1 MNRKCCIF
9 ILPILLLWGCQN
21 NNYDA
26 LKASA
31 VNQCLDDVGLEET
44 CVCVIDTMT
53 ASLSYEEFLSTD
65 GASNYR
71 QANNL
76 SAPELSF
83 EQTMNVAAAGIE
95 AIGCADEALSD
106 IGEGLEAFFEGMDG
120 FGEVFDETLEAI
132 VEEFEG
138 SLSETDL
145 RKVPKE
151 SNTSEP
157 FRKPN
162 DRPIEERALPKGQ
175 SI

>member
-1 MNRKCCIF
+1 MNRKACIC
-9 ILPILLLWGCQN
+9 ILYMLFLWGCQN

-31 VNQCLDDVGLEET
+31 VNQCLNDVGLEGT

-65 GASNYR
+65 GASDYR
-71 QANNL
+71 QANKL
-76 SAPELSF
+76 SVPELNF

-120 FGEVFDETLEAI
+120 FGEVFEETLEAI
-132 VEEFEG
+132 GEELEG
-138 SLSETDL
+138 PLSETDL
-145 RKVPKE
+145 RKAPKE

-162 DRPIEERALPKGQ
+162 DRPIEQRALPKGQ

>member
-1 MNRKCCIF
+1 MNRKACIC
-9 ILPILLLWGCQN
+9 ILSMLFLWGCQN

-31 VNQCLDDVGLEET
+31 VKQCLDDVGLEGT

-65 GASNYR
+65 GASDYR
-71 QANNL
+71 QANKL
-76 SAPELSF
+76 SVPELNF

-106 IGEGLEAFFEGMDG
+106 IGKGLEAFFEGMDG
-120 FGEVFDETLEAI
+120 FGEVFEETLEAI
-132 VEEFEG
+132 GEELEG
-138 SLSETDL
+138 PLSETDL
-145 RKVPKE
+145 RKAPKE

-162 DRPIEERALPKGQ
+162 DRPIEQRALPKGQ

>member
-1 MNRKCCIF
+1 
-9 ILPILLLWGCQN
+9 
-21 NNYDA
+21 
-26 LKASA
+26 
-31 VNQCLDDVGLEET
+31 
-44 CVCVIDTMT
+44 
-53 ASLSYEEFLSTD
+53 
-65 GASNYR
+65 
-71 QANNL
+71 
-76 SAPELSF
+76 
-83 EQTMNVAAAGIE
+83 
-95 AIGCADEALSD
+95 LSD

-138 SLSETDL
+138 SLSENDL
-145 RKVPKE
+145 RKAPKE

>member
-1 MNRKCCIF
+1 M
-9 ILPILLLWGCQN
+9 LLLWGCQN

-31 VNQCLDDVGLEET
+31 IDQCLNDVGMEET
-44 CVCVIDTMT
+44 CVCVIDTMSD
-53 ASLSYEEFLSTD
+53 SLSYEEFLSTD
-65 GASNYR
+65 GASDYR

-76 SAPELSF
+76 SAPELNF

-106 IGEGLEAFFEGMDG
+106 IGEGLETFFEGMDG
-120 FGEVFDETLEAI
+120 FGDVFEETLEAI
-132 VEEFEG
+132 GEELEG
-138 SLSETDL
+138 SLPENDL
-145 RKVPKE
+145 RKAPKE

-162 DRPIEERALPKGQ
+162 DRPIEQRALPKGQ

>member
-1 MNRKCCIF
+1 M
-9 ILPILLLWGCQN
+9 LLLGGCQN

-76 SAPELSF
+76 SAPKLNF

-106 IGEGLEAFFEGMDG
+106 IGEGLEAFFEDMDG
-120 FGEVFDETLEAI
+120 FGEVFEETLEAI
-132 VEEFEG
+132 GEELED

-145 RKVPKE
+145 RKAPKE

-162 DRPIEERALPKGQ
+162 DRPIEQQSLPKGQ

>member
-1 MNRKCCIF
+1 MNRKGCIC
-9 ILPILLLWGCQN
+9 ILSTLLLWGCQN

-138 SLSETDL
+138 SLSENDL
-145 RKVPKE
+145 RKAPKE
-151 SNTSEP
+151 SNTSKP